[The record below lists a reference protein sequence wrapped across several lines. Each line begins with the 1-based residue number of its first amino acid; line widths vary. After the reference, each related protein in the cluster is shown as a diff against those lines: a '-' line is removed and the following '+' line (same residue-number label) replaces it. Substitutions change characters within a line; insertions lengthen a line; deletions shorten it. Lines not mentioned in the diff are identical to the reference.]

1 MCVFQALLRF
11 LKAEESGSSIDRVS
25 AGVARRN
32 WRFTPAV
39 LAAAVLLGLGSGQ
52 ALASGAATTTALTA
66 ASGGTA
72 VSSGGSITS
81 PAQLTLTATVLA
93 GSTAVT
99 RGTVN
104 FCVSGAAVCSDV
116 NFIGTAQLT
125 SAGTA
130 SYTFVPAIGAHSY
143 VAVYTGTTTNATSA
157 SSAYNVTVTG
167 GYPTT
172 SVLAS
177 TLTSSNPNV
186 YTLTD
191 TVTGSIQA
199 YPSGTV
205 SFQDTADG
213 NYILGTAALVNGT
226 SSFLL
231 SAKPTVNTT
240 TNYTRFVAVG
250 DVNGDGVPDIVT
262 SLFYGPP
269 GPGVQV
275 FTGNG
280 DGTFNTGAIYTISSQ
295 FGPQFV
301 SLADFNNDG
310 CPDILAEAFSANQMA
325 LYLNTKASGACTGIF
340 ATPTYFSGPGGNYAI
355 NGPGGLAVGDFNQDG
370 NLDFV
375 VNNNGTGG
383 NTGTDS
389 VVFFGDGAGGFA
401 AATPIQLAPGG
412 TIVPQYTAVGD
423 FNGDGFL
430 DLAIANSGTDT
441 FNVYLNNGTGGFTL
455 AHTYTTPVPNGII
468 KAADLNRDGK
478 LDLAISS
485 NQTSTPITIWK
496 GNGDGSFTQQANP
509 AVGSVS
515 IASFSVADFNGDGK
529 PDLIYNTSNST
540 ATGNIYVVLGN
551 GDFTFQAPSTGVSTL
566 GNDTLS
572 LAVGDFNGDGYSDV
586 VVGNYSSNNLG
597 VYLSQYQQTATATLT
612 GVSVSGAAANPHPVD
627 AVFPL
632 NTPYASSTSNTVN
645 LTASVLSDG
654 ITLTDLTAPSTAY
667 GQQASFQAVLS
678 PYTSQGY
685 STNGENVTFYD
696 GSNSIGTAALSSG
709 VATFNTTTLAIGPH
723 SLTATYS
730 TDGNFAT
737 ATSSPVSHPVT
748 PLADAI
754 TVTSPTSPAAVSYTA
769 GGTVPITASSTS
781 GQPLTYSTSSP
792 ACTVSSTGVIT
803 EVSTGACV
811 VTVSQP
817 AAGNYAAAT
826 SQTVTVNIGAGTNI
840 IAFPAL
846 PSTAIGATPPVP
858 AATATSGVA
867 PTYTS
872 STPTVCTVTSSGTIT
887 DLAPGTCTITAS
899 QAATGNY
906 AAASPV
912 SQSFQVTP
920 LADAIT
926 VTSPTSPAAVS
937 YTAGGT
943 VPIAASSTSGQ
954 PLTYSTSS
962 PACTV
967 SSTGVIT
974 EVSTG
979 ACVVTVSQPAAGN
992 YAAATSQ
999 TVTVNIGAGTNII
1012 AFPALPSTAIGAT
1025 PPVPA
1030 ATATSGVAPTYT
1042 SSTPTVCTVTSSGT
1056 ITDVAPGTC
1065 TITASQAA
1073 TGNYAAATPVSQS
1086 FQVTPLADA
1095 ITVTSP
1101 TSPAAVSYTSGGTV
1115 PIAASSTS
1123 GQPLTYSTSSPACTV
1138 SSTGV
1143 ITEVSTGACVV
1154 TVSQPAAGNYAAAT
1168 SQTVTVNI
1176 GAGTNTIAFPALP
1189 STAIGA
1195 TPPVPAATA
1204 TSGVAPTYTSS
1215 TPSVCTVTSSGTI
1228 TDLAPGTCTITAS
1241 QAATG
1246 NYAAA
1251 SPVSQS
1257 FQVTQPPDFTI
1268 AANAPNSQ
1276 TVVPGSVVVYTYA
1289 LAPLGGQYPGAN
1301 VTYTVTGLPP
1311 GATYTLTP
1319 ASGSVTQSAG
1329 PQTLTLTIATAQ
1341 ALAGNRL
1348 LRTSPWTLALLLPLF
1363 LRRKLRRRLAQSL
1376 TLLWVLAAAAFV
1388 VTGCAAP
1395 NGFFGQPVANY
1406 TITVTA
1412 TSGNVTHSAA
1422 PVNLQVQ

>member
-1 MCVFQALLRF
+1 
-11 LKAEESGSSIDRVS
+11 
-25 AGVARRN
+25 
-32 WRFTPAV
+32 
-39 LAAAVLLGLGSGQ
+39 
-52 ALASGAATTTALTA
+52 
-66 ASGGTA
+66 
-72 VSSGGSITS
+72 
-81 PAQLTLTATVLA
+81 
-93 GSTAVT
+93 
-99 RGTVN
+99 
-104 FCVSGAAVCSDV
+104 V

-143 VAVYTGTTTNATSA
+143 VAVYAGTTTNATSA
-157 SSAYNVTVTG
+157 SSPYSITVTG

-172 SVLAS
+172 SALTS
-177 TLTSSNPNV
+177 TQTSSNPNV

-191 TVTGSIQA
+191 TVTGLIQA

-205 SFQDTADG
+205 SFQDTADA
-213 NYILGTAALVNGT
+213 NYVLGTATLVNGT
-226 SSFLL
+226 SSFVLL
-231 SAKPTVNTT
+231 PKPTVNTT

-280 DGTFNTGAIYTISSQ
+280 DGTFNTGTVYTIVSQ

-375 VNNNGTGG
+375 VNNNGAGG

-389 VVFFGDGAGGFA
+389 VVFFGDGTGGFA
-401 AATPIQLAPGG
+401 AATPLQLAPGG
-412 TIVPQYTAVGD
+412 TIVPQYTTVGD

-478 LDLAISS
+478 LDLAIAS

-496 GNGDGSFTQQANP
+496 GNGDGSFTQQTNP

-529 PDLIYNTSNST
+529 PDLIYNTANST

-551 GDFTFQAPSTGVSTL
+551 SDFTFQSPSTGVSTL

-597 VYLSQYQQTATATLT
+597 VYLSAYQQTATATLT

-667 GQQASFQAVLS
+667 GQQASFQAVLA

-685 STNGENVTFYD
+685 STNGETVTFYD
-696 GSNSIGTAALSSG
+696 GSNSIGTAPLSGG
-709 VATFNTTTLAIGPH
+709 VASFSITTLAIGAH

-737 ATSSPVSHPVT
+737 ATSSPAVSHP
-748 PLADAI
+748 
-754 TVTSPTSPAAVSYTA
+754 
-769 GGTVPITASSTS
+769 
-781 GQPLTYSTSSP
+781 
-792 ACTVSSTGVIT
+792 
-803 EVSTGACV
+803 
-811 VTVSQP
+811 
-817 AAGNYAAAT
+817 
-826 SQTVTVNIGAGTNI
+826 
-840 IAFPAL
+840 
-846 PSTAIGATPPVP
+846 
-858 AATATSGVA
+858 
-867 PTYTS
+867 
-872 STPTVCTVTSSGTIT
+872 
-887 DLAPGTCTITAS
+887 
-899 QAATGNY
+899 
-906 AAASPV
+906 
-912 SQSFQVTP
+912 
-920 LADAIT
+920 
-926 VTSPTSPAAVS
+926 
-937 YTAGGT
+937 
-943 VPIAASSTSGQ
+943 
-954 PLTYSTSS
+954 
-962 PACTV
+962 
-967 SSTGVIT
+967 
-974 EVSTG
+974 
-979 ACVVTVSQPAAGN
+979 
-992 YAAATSQ
+992 
-999 TVTVNIGAGTNII
+999 
-1012 AFPALPSTAIGAT
+1012 
-1025 PPVPA
+1025 
-1030 ATATSGVAPTYT
+1030 
-1042 SSTPTVCTVTSSGT
+1042 
-1056 ITDVAPGTC
+1056 
-1065 TITASQAA
+1065 
-1073 TGNYAAATPVSQS
+1073 
-1086 FQVTPLADA
+1086 VTPLADA

-1123 GQPLTYSTSSPACTV
+1123 GQPLTYSTTSPACTV

-1215 TPSVCTVTSSGTI
+1215 TPSVCTVTPSGTI
-1228 TDLAPGTCTITAS
+1228 TDVAPGTCTITAS

-1251 SPVSQS
+1251 TAVSQS
-1257 FQVTQPPDFTI
+1257 FQVTPPPDFTI
-1268 AANAPNSQ
+1268 AANAPTSQ

-1289 LAPLGGQYPGAN
+1289 LAPIGGQYPGAN

-1311 GATYTLTP
+1311 GATVTLTP
-1319 ASGSVTQSAG
+1319 ASGSVTQNAG

-1341 ALAGNRL
+1341 ALAVYRL
-1348 LRTSPWTLALLLPLF
+1348 RQTAPWTLALLLPF
-1363 LRRKLRRRLAQSL
+1363 VLRRRLRRRLTRFL
-1376 TLLWVLAAAAFV
+1376 TLFLFLGAAAFT

-1395 NGFFGQPVANY
+1395 NGFFGQPVASY
-1406 TITVTA
+1406 TITLTA
-1412 TSGNVTHSAA
+1412 TSGSITHSAA